1 MDNAP
6 QLSESAILKLRSLSM
21 NYGKTNALK
30 GVNLDIPKGKIVG
43 ILGPNGSGKTTLI
56 KIVMGLINNYK
67 GEVCIAGHSPGS
79 TANAHISYLP
89 DRSHIP
95 EWFTVSQAI
104 YFFADFY
111 KDFDK
116 ARAHAMLTSMKIP
129 ENKKLKALS
138 RGMQE
143 KVQLSL
149 VMSRRADLYVLDEP
163 IGAVDPASR
172 EFIIDTI
179 LRNFP
184 ESSSILLSTHI
195 IADIEPILDVAVFLK
210 DGEIVMHDEVEK
222 IREEHG
228 TSLDGLF
235 REVFRNVY

>member
-1 MDNAP
+1 MDNTLHTSVDAV
-6 QLSESAILKLRSLSM
+6 LKLRNLYMS
-21 NYGKTNALK
+21 YGKTHALR
-30 GVNLDIPKGKIVG
+30 GVSLDIPKGKIVG

-56 KIVMGLINNYK
+56 KTVMGLINDYK
-67 GEVCIAGHSPGS
+67 GEVIIAGHLPGPA
-79 TANAHISYLP
+79 ANAHISYLP

-95 EWFTVSQAI
+95 EWLTVRQAVS
-104 YFFADFY
+104 FFADFY

-116 ARAHAMLTSMKIP
+116 DHAHAMLTSMKIP
-129 ENKKLKALS
+129 TNKKLKALS

-184 ESSSILLSTHI
+184 EGSSILLSTHI

-210 DGEIVMHDEVEK
+210 DGKVVMHDEVEK